1 MDGFIVCIKT
11 ADNYKDIAEHI
22 KTRFDTSNQELH
34 RPLPKRKNKQVI
46 ELTKDGLGGKI
57 MTKSVGLRGKTYSYL
72 IDDGSEDKIAKG
84 TKICVIKRKN
94 KFENY
99 TNCSEASQL
108 ENKINY
114 LEKNEISID
123 SL

>member
-1 MDGFIVCIKT
+1 
-11 ADNYKDIAEHI
+11 
-22 KTRFDTSNQELH
+22 
-34 RPLPKRKNKQVI
+34 
-46 ELTKDGLGGKI
+46 

-84 TKICVIKRKN
+84 TKICVIKRKI

-99 TNCSEASQL
+99 TNCLEASQL
-108 ENKINY
+108 ENKIKY

>member
-1 MDGFIVCIKT
+1 
-11 ADNYKDIAEHI
+11 
-22 KTRFDTSNQELH
+22 
-34 RPLPKRKNKQVI
+34 
-46 ELTKDGLGGKI
+46 

-84 TKICVIKRKN
+84 TKICVIKRKI

-99 TNCSEASQL
+99 TNCLEASQL
-108 ENKINY
+108 ENKIKY
-114 LEKNEISID
+114 LENNEISID

>member
-1 MDGFIVCIKT
+1 
-11 ADNYKDIAEHI
+11 
-22 KTRFDTSNQELH
+22 
-34 RPLPKRKNKQVI
+34 
-46 ELTKDGLGGKI
+46 
-57 MTKSVGLRGKTYSYL
+57 MTKSVGSRGKTYSYL

-84 TKICVIKRKN
+84 TKICVIKRKI

-99 TNCSEASQL
+99 TNCLEASQL
-108 ENKINY
+108 ENKIKY

>member
-1 MDGFIVCIKT
+1 
-11 ADNYKDIAEHI
+11 
-22 KTRFDTSNQELH
+22 
-34 RPLPKRKNKQVI
+34 
-46 ELTKDGLGGKI
+46 

-84 TKICVIKRKN
+84 TKICVIKRKI

-99 TNCSEASQL
+99 TNCLEASQL
-108 ENKINY
+108 ENKIKY
-114 LEKNEISID
+114 FEKNEISID

>member
-1 MDGFIVCIKT
+1 
-11 ADNYKDIAEHI
+11 
-22 KTRFDTSNQELH
+22 
-34 RPLPKRKNKQVI
+34 
-46 ELTKDGLGGKI
+46 

-72 IDDGSEDKIAKG
+72 IDDGSEDRIAKG
-84 TKICVIKRKN
+84 TKICVIKRKI

-99 TNCSEASQL
+99 TNCLEASQL
-108 ENKINY
+108 ENKIKY

>member
-1 MDGFIVCIKT
+1 
-11 ADNYKDIAEHI
+11 
-22 KTRFDTSNQELH
+22 
-34 RPLPKRKNKQVI
+34 
-46 ELTKDGLGGKI
+46 

-72 IDDGSEDKIAKG
+72 IDDGSEDKVAKG
-84 TKICVIKRKN
+84 TKICVIKRKI

-99 TNCSEASQL
+99 TNCLEASQL
-108 ENKINY
+108 ENKIKY

>member
-1 MDGFIVCIKT
+1 
-11 ADNYKDIAEHI
+11 
-22 KTRFDTSNQELH
+22 
-34 RPLPKRKNKQVI
+34 
-46 ELTKDGLGGKI
+46 

-84 TKICVIKRKN
+84 TKICVIKRKI

-99 TNCSEASQL
+99 TNCLEASQL
-108 ENKINY
+108 ENKIKY
-114 LEKNEISID
+114 LEKNEISVD